1 MSLAQFMNQDSC
13 VSLES
18 HLERISLESEFL
30 VNMLETFK
38 TAIPSFVSKLRD
50 ANAHLFE
57 TAKAQDTL
65 DIELSKKEK
74 KALEYSKH
82 LDFVGFGD
90 RLISV
95 PENFKGDYIKY
106 AALLN
111 TIATIAYQTQNTIL
125 AEYNQILSAFI
136 TNKEDKIS
144 LKDHTAFFNRI
155 KAERESYTE
164 KLGDFLNKK
173 SGVSKM
179 RFRDVISRMA
189 DLETLIH
196 HASHLGSQHSRAKL
210 HDINSS
216 VNHSVDLLDLVV
228 NGVQDGTIKNISPN
242 ATMNIS
248 RGAYEVAKYV
258 EFVGLIYFD
267 ITVFLNSVNS
277 MLDSILD
284 TRAA

>member
-38 TAIPSFVSKLRD
+38 TVIPSFVSKLRD
-50 ANAHLFE
+50 ANTHLAD
-57 TAKAQDTL
+57 TSKAQDTL

-106 AALLN
+106 AMLLN
-111 TIATIAYQTQNTIL
+111 NVATVAYQTQNTIL

-144 LKDHTAFFNRI
+144 LKDHTTFFNRI
-155 KAERESYTE
+155 KAEREAYGE
-164 KLGDFLNKK
+164 KLGVFLNKK
-173 SGVSKM
+173 TGVSKM

-189 DLETLIH
+189 DLEPLIH
-196 HASHLGSQHSRAKL
+196 QASQLGSQHSRAKL
-210 HDINSS
+210 QDINHS
-216 VNHSVDLLDLVV
+216 VDHCVDLLDLVV
-228 NGVQDGTIKNISPN
+228 TGVQDGTIKNISPN

-258 EFVGLIYFD
+258 EFVGLVYFD

-277 MLDSILD
+277 MLDSIINAN
-284 TRAA
+284 AA

>member
-196 HASHLGSQHSRAKL
+196 HASRLGSQHSRAKL

-284 TRAA
+284 TKAA

>member
-95 PENFKGDYIKY
+95 PENFQGDYIKY

-155 KAERESYTE
+155 KAERESYAE

-196 HASHLGSQHSRAKL
+196 HASRLGSQHSRAKL

-284 TRAA
+284 TQAA

>member
-1 MSLAQFMNQDSC
+1 MSLAQFVKQDSC

-18 HLERISLESEFL
+18 HLEHIALEGEFL

-38 TAIPSFVSKLRD
+38 TTIPSFLTKLKD
-50 ANAHLFE
+50 ANTHLAE
-57 TAKAQDTL
+57 TSKAQDNL

-95 PENFKGDYIKY
+95 PENFKGDFIKY
-106 AALLN
+106 AILLN
-111 TIATIAYQTQNTIL
+111 NIATVAYQTQNTVL

-144 LKDHTAFFNRI
+144 LKDHTSFFNRI
-155 KAERESYTE
+155 KAERESYNE

-179 RFRDVISRMA
+179 RFRDVLSRMS
-189 DLETLIH
+189 DLEPLVRQ
-196 HASHLGSQHSRAKL
+196 ANYLSSQHSRAKL
-210 HDINSS
+210 QDINSS
-216 VNHSVDLLDLVV
+216 VNHCVDLLNLVV
-228 NGVQDGTIKNISPN
+228 TGVQDGTITNISPN

-258 EFVGLIYFD
+258 EFVGIIYFD

-277 MLDSILD
+277 MLDAVINVK
-284 TRAA
+284 TA